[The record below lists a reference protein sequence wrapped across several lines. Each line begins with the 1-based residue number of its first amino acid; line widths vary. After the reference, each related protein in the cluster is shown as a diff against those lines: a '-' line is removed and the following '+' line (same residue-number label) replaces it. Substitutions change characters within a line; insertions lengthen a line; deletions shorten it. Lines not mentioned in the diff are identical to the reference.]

1 MRYIGILFI
10 LLMGMACGQPNT
22 LEDKVL
28 VSEWSGMR
36 DSVDTYFSKL
46 TALKQFNG
54 VVMAY
59 QGDEVILH
67 QAYNLQGDT
76 SSLFVTTESQFDIH
90 SVSKLMTHYLL
101 VQLESQGKLSMDQ
114 TLDDFFEGFP
124 QGDQITL
131 QMLLEHRSG
140 LPRELTNLEGEEIEL
155 TPTEIVALAKKEP
168 LLFEPGSDVQYSNV
182 GYELLYE
189 IVAQIYGKPFAQ
201 CVVDELFVP
210 LQMDHSGVHF
220 YTQDSQIT
228 HLAKNHVLQDTL
240 LVEVPNISRDEFRTA
255 RLFSTTA
262 DLKKFLDAVSQEPFE
277 SALRH
282 QGIIQKDGGSRGI
295 RAQVYRDLNHDFGF
309 VLLANYDEMPFFQ
322 TVEDLAKMMKS
333 EPVDYPQE
341 INRKAI
347 EVEESILENY
357 VGSYIFPDFDG
368 LVLEVAIQDGEL
380 VILQDGEIIGR
391 LQAESPTVFFEDP
404 KSRESFEFVKNESGT
419 YDARMGWKGIV
430 VEGARKRVE

>member
-1 MRYIGILFI
+1 MRYLGFLFI
-10 LLMGMACGQPNT
+10 LLMGMACGQRNT
-22 LEDKVL
+22 AEDQGIA
-28 VSEWSGMR
+28 SEGSGVR

-54 VVMAY
+54 VVLAY

-76 SSLFVTTESQFDIH
+76 SSTLVTTESQFDIH

-101 VQLESQGKLSMDQ
+101 VQLESEGNLSMDQ
-114 TLDDFFEGFP
+114 TLDAFIDEFP

-131 QMLLEHRSG
+131 QMLLDHRSG
-140 LPRELTNLEGEEIEL
+140 LPRELTHLEGEEIDL
-155 TPTEIVALAKKEP
+155 TPTEIIALAKKEP
-168 LLFEPGSDVQYSNV
+168 LLFEPGSDAQYSNV

-210 LQMDHSGVHF
+210 LHMDHSGVHF

-228 HLAKNHVLQDTL
+228 HLAKNHVLKDSK
-240 LVEVPNISRDEFRTA
+240 LVKVPNISRDEFRTA
-255 RLFSTTA
+255 RLFSTTS
-262 DLKKFLDAVSQEPFE
+262 DLKKFLDAVSQEPFA
-277 SALRH
+277 SALQH

-322 TVEDLAKMMKS
+322 AVEDLAKMMKS
-333 EPVDYPQE
+333 EPVNYPEE

-347 EVEESILENY
+347 EVAESVLENY
-357 VGSYIFPDFDG
+357 VGAYTFPDFDG
-368 LVLEVAIQDGEL
+368 LVLEVAIQDGGL
-380 VILQDGEIIGR
+380 VVLQDGEIIAT

-404 KSRESFEFVKNESGT
+404 KSRESFEFVKNEAGS

-430 VEGARKRVE
+430 VGGARKRVE

>member
-54 VVMAY
+54 VVLAY

-67 QAYNLQGDT
+67 QAYNFQGDT
-76 SSLFVTTESQFDIH
+76 SSTFVTTESQFDIH

-101 VQLESQGKLSMDQ
+101 VQLESEGKLSMDQ

-124 QGDQITL
+124 QGEQITL
-131 QMLLEHRSG
+131 QMLLDHRSG
-140 LPRELTNLEGEEIEL
+140 LPRELTNLEGEEIDL
-155 TPTEIVALAKKEP
+155 SPAEIVALAKKEP

-210 LQMDHSGVHF
+210 LHMDHSGVHF
-220 YTQDSQIT
+220 YTKDAKIT
-228 HLAKNHVLQDTL
+228 KLAKNHVLKDSKVL
-240 LVEVPNISRDEFRTA
+240 EVPNISRDEFRTA
-255 RLFSTTA
+255 RLFSTTS
-262 DLKKFLDAVSQEPFE
+262 DLKKFLDAVSQEPFA
-277 SALRH
+277 SALQH
-282 QGIIQKDGGSRGI
+282 EGIIQKDGGSRGI

-347 EVEESILENY
+347 EVPESVLANY
-357 VGSYIFPDFDG
+357 VGAYLFPDFDG
-368 LVLEVAIQDGEL
+368 LVLEVAIQDGGL

-430 VEGARKRVE
+430 VEGARR